1 MSQQLNLE
9 TIGYSVENFGKA
21 FRQIRRQKQMTLR
34 EVCIRLL
41 EEDVKDL
48 AFSDP
53 EEYENKLKVIMNNLS
68 RFERGVR
75 KGTWVKKNWVELM
88 HALSATDDELSALL
102 NTGDPEAPHF
112 LILREGL
119 LKKVT
124 EKMKKELLL
133 SSLNEN
139 AAVERLCRR
148 YIGEWLSMGSGE

>member
-41 EEDVKDL
+41 EGDFKDL

-124 EKMKKELLL
+124 EKMKEELLL

>member
-124 EKMKKELLL
+124 EKMKEELLL

-148 YIGEWLSMGSGE
+148 YIGEWLSIRSGE

>member
-21 FRQIRRQKQMTLR
+21 FRQIRRKKQMTLR

-102 NTGDPEAPHF
+102 NTGDPEAPQF

-139 AAVERLCRR
+139 AALERLCRK
-148 YIGEWLSMGSGE
+148 YLDV

>member
-139 AAVERLCRR
+139 AALERLCRK
-148 YIGEWLSMGSGE
+148 YLDV